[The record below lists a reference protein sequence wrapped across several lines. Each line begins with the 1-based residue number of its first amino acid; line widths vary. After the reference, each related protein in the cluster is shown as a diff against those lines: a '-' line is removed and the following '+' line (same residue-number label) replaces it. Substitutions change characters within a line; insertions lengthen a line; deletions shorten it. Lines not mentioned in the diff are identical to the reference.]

1 MIHSRKRIKSLPTKE
16 QVETERKRYRWKKAY
31 FKALRGTISVLT
43 YMAAV
48 AALIATLVLPV
59 LQIEGTS
66 MEPPLVN
73 GDIVLLTKTTAFGR
87 GDICGFAWNNKIL
100 IKRVIGIPGDWI
112 EIDTDG
118 TVYLNGE
125 KLDEPY
131 AEQIAFGECDLEF
144 PYQVPQEQYFVL
156 GDMAGFAAR
165 GKHTIAIAGAIAVG
179 ILILDAAITMIK
191 KMHKKVLPRVIMICS
206 FVAMLLINIFSWNF
220 SSISLMLVAAVV
232 SLTIFILQ
240 GAQHQLPVGSF
251 LQGYATA

>member
-1 MIHSRKRIKSLPTKE
+1 MEMKGKWQKRTALPTID
-16 QVETERKRYRWKKAY
+16 QIETERKRYRWQKAY

-66 MEPPLVN
+66 MEPTLVS

-100 IKRVIGIPGDWI
+100 VKRVIGIPGDWI

-125 KLDEPY
+125 KLEEPY

-144 PYQVPQEQYFVL
+144 PFQVPQEQYFVL
-156 GDMAGFAAR
+156 GDMR
-165 GKHTIAIAGAIAVG
+165 E
-179 ILILDAAITMIK
+179 
-191 KMHKKVLPRVIMICS
+191 
-206 FVAMLLINIFSWNF
+206 
-220 SSISLMLVAAVV
+220 SSIDSRNTLIGCVAKDQIVGKV
-232 SLTIFILQ
+232 FFRIWPFKTLQ
-240 GAQHQLPVGSF
+240 F
-251 LQGYATA
+251 F

>member
-1 MIHSRKRIKSLPTKE
+1 MEMKKKRQQGTALPTKD
-16 QVETERKRYRWKKAY
+16 QIETERKRYRWQKAY

-66 MEPPLVN
+66 MEPTLVN
-73 GDIVLLTKTTAFGR
+73 GDIVLLTKTVSLGR

-131 AEQIAFGECDLEF
+131 ADQIAFGECDLEF
-144 PYQVPQEQYFVL
+144 PFQVPQEQYFVL
-156 GDMAGFAAR
+156 GDMR
-165 GKHTIAIAGAIAVG
+165 E
-179 ILILDAAITMIK
+179 
-191 KMHKKVLPRVIMICS
+191 
-206 FVAMLLINIFSWNF
+206 
-220 SSISLMLVAAVV
+220 SSIDSRNTLVGCVENEQIIGK
-232 SLTIFILQ
+232 IFFRVWPLKNFKFF
-240 GAQHQLPVGSF
+240 G
-251 LQGYATA
+251 

>member
-1 MIHSRKRIKSLPTKE
+1 MEMKEKQHNITALPTKE
-16 QVETERKRYRWKKAY
+16 QIETERKRYRWKKAY

-66 MEPPLVN
+66 MEPTLVN
-73 GDIVLLTKTTAFGR
+73 GDIVLLTKTTALSR
-87 GDICGFAWNNKIL
+87 GDICGFSWNNKIL

-131 AEQIAFGECDLEF
+131 AQQIAFGECDLEF
-144 PYQVPQEQYFVL
+144 PYQVPPEQYFVL
-156 GDMAGFAAR
+156 GDMR
-165 GKHTIAIAGAIAVG
+165 E
-179 ILILDAAITMIK
+179 
-191 KMHKKVLPRVIMICS
+191 
-206 FVAMLLINIFSWNF
+206 
-220 SSISLMLVAAVV
+220 SSIDSRNTLVGCVENEQIIGK
-232 SLTIFILQ
+232 IFFRAWPLENIQ
-240 GAQHQLPVGSF
+240 YF
-251 LQGYATA
+251 R